1 MPRAEWE
8 SSCHHTDVCGL
19 TGSAAFFASIPGSFI
34 LINGPLWC
42 YFYAMRFVDELDNQ
56 AQSKFYCTQ
65 PERNALVYGTEA
77 NILEGLTYLRDNFQ
91 PERVF
96 LQNNCSVSMI
106 GDDLQGIADKSGVPW
121 PVYALDSGGL
131 HGGFAGGY
139 RKGMARV
146 IQEMKPLEKKPKSV
160 NVLGLSS
167 SLMKGK
173 EDAGEIRR
181 LLELL
186 GVSVVTMP
194 GAGDTWESIMQGPS
208 AALNIVVREEL
219 GLSAARQM
227 EEQFG
232 IPYISI
238 GMPYG
243 ISGTLQWTEQIAGK
257 LCCQDQAVRDEAAA
271 RRSRI
276 GSIDSNLQSLW
287 GPVWFDQVLMAGMP
301 SDVFSM
307 AEALRSEWADMGRL
321 VIHAMEPTE
330 ASCAAADDIRVVLQD
345 DRLMKEDFET
355 WEGGLLMG
363 SIHESQRLLRLKKD
377 FVSVN
382 INRPYY
388 DEMILSDVPMAG
400 LRGAEYMMERI
411 WNAFIRETHRKAAW
425 KPSKGAV

>member
-1 MPRAEWE
+1 MPRSEWE
-8 SSCHHTDVCGL
+8 SSCHHTDVCAL

-42 YFYAMRFVDELDNQ
+42 YFYSMRFVDEVDNQ
-56 AQSKFYCTQ
+56 APGKFYCSQ
-65 PERNALVYGTEA
+65 PGQNALVYGTEA
-77 NILEGLTYLRDNFQ
+77 DILAGLAYVRDNFQ

-96 LQNNCSVSMI
+96 LQNNCSVSLI
-106 GDDLQGIADKSGVPW
+106 GDDLQGIADKSGMPW

-139 RKGMARV
+139 QKGIARV
-146 IQEMKPLEKKPKSV
+146 IREMKPLEKKPRSV

-173 EDAGEIRR
+173 EDAAEIRR

-186 GVSVVTMP
+186 GVSVVTVP
-194 GAGDTWESIMQGPS
+194 GAGDTWESIMQAPS
-208 AALNIVVREEL
+208 GAMNIVVRDEL

-232 IPYISI
+232 IPYMSI

-243 ISGTLQWTEQIAGK
+243 ISGTIQWTGQVANK
-257 LCCQDQAVRDEAAA
+257 FSCSDQAVREEAAA
-271 RRSRI
+271 RKNR
-276 GSIDSNLQSLW
+276 IDSFENNMQSLW

-307 AEALRSEWADMGRL
+307 AEALRSEWADTGRL
-321 VIHAMEPTE
+321 VIHAIEMT
-330 ASCAAADDIRVVLQD
+330 SGQCGAADDIRVVRQD
-345 DRLMKEDFET
+345 DRLIKQDFET

-388 DEMILSDVPMAG
+388 DEMILSDVPMVG

-411 WNAFIRETHRKAAW
+411 WDAYIRATHRQAIW
-425 KPSKGAV
+425 QT